1 MINVDIKGLG
11 VSLST
16 SLRQHAAR
24 RLDSAFNRIAARVE
38 RITLRIGD
46 LNGPRGGRDKF
57 CRVLVKL
64 TGMDAVYVE
73 DKCDDLYAAIS
84 HAVERASWASV
95 RRIRHIKLK
104 GKGHHQGRNFGLAG
118 LEPG

>member
-11 VSLST
+11 VSLTT

-95 RRIRHIKLK
+95 RRIRHIKLNR
-104 GKGHHQGRNFGLAG
+104 KGHHQGRNFGLEG